1 MKINLILAVDEKNG
15 IGKNGTLAWNIKKDM
30 TYFKNITSDTADLS
44 KMNAVIMG
52 RGTWDSIPARFRPL
66 PNRINCILTR
76 KIQNNNLDSKP
87 DDFVLYFNSLEI
99 CLKELAKKENLENIF
114 VIGGASL
121 YNQLIYTDLIDK
133 IYLTEVKGDFDCDT
147 FFDGIPDYFTL
158 RSATHFEKE
167 GENEFR
173 FCVYQKDEKI
183 LQETPTQSE
192 VKIIDKY
199 LNKKVKNEIQG
210 VETDAH
216 FFDEYK

>member
-133 IYLTEVKGDFDCDT
+133 IYLTEVK
-147 FFDGIPDYFTL
+147 
-158 RSATHFEKE
+158 
-167 GENEFR
+167 
-173 FCVYQKDEKI
+173 
-183 LQETPTQSE
+183 
-192 VKIIDKY
+192 
-199 LNKKVKNEIQG
+199 
-210 VETDAH
+210 
-216 FFDEYK
+216 